1 MVSGET
7 FNILPADAENAQLV
21 ARVWDPESGGPRVCR
36 VVGDELVDITAQ
48 VPTVSELAEQP
59 HRVEELGR
67 GSGPKWSIEE
77 VMKGSGS
84 GDPGVP
90 HFLAPIDLQVT
101 KACGVT
107 FVGSLIERV
116 IEEKGGGDIA
126 KAYALRKELSD
137 VLGGSLKG
145 VSPGSDSAKKAK
157 EILIE
162 QGLWSAYL
170 EVGIGPDPEVFTKA
184 PVLASVGWGSL
195 IGIPGFS
202 QWNNPEPE
210 LVLLINSLGHAVGAM
225 LGHDVNL
232 RDVEGR
238 SSLLLGK
245 AKDNNAQSALGPFV
259 RFFDSQFTLDT
270 VAEEEIHLRVEGED
284 GFLMTGTNNVAEISR
299 PLEELI
305 GATWGVH
312 HQYPD
317 GFALYTGTLFAPTQ
331 DRGEPGSGFT
341 HHSGDRVIISS
352 AHMGTLENTTAPTE
366 SLAPWNF
373 GIRDLMRY
381 LSRHS

>member
-1 MVSGET
+1 MH
-7 FNILPADAENAQLV
+7 A
-21 ARVWDPESGGPRVCR
+21 C
-36 VVGDELVDITAQ
+36 
-48 VPTVSELAEQP
+48 
-59 HRVEELGR
+59 
-67 GSGPKWSIEE
+67 
-77 VMKGSGS
+77 S
-84 GDPGVP
+84 GD
-90 HFLAPIDLQVT
+90 
-101 KACGVT
+101 
-107 FVGSLIERV
+107 VG
-116 IEEKGGGDIA
+116 A
-126 KAYALRKELSD
+126 
-137 VLGGSLKG
+137 
-145 VSPGSDSAKKAK
+145 
-157 EILIE
+157 
-162 QGLWSAYL
+162 
-170 EVGIGPDPEVFTKA
+170 
-184 PVLASVGWGSL
+184 
-195 IGIPGFS
+195 
-202 QWNNPEPE
+202 
-210 LVLLINSLGHAVGAM
+210 LGH
-225 LGHDVNL
+225 
-232 RDVEGR
+232 
-238 SSLLLGK
+238 
-245 AKDNNAQSALGPFV
+245 FV

>member
-126 KAYALRKELSD
+126 KADA
-137 VLGGSLKG
+137 
-145 VSPGSDSAKKAK
+145 
-157 EILIE
+157 
-162 QGLWSAYL
+162 
-170 EVGIGPDPEVFTKA
+170 
-184 PVLASVGWGSL
+184 
-195 IGIPGFS
+195 
-202 QWNNPEPE
+202 
-210 LVLLINSLGHAVGAM
+210 
-225 LGHDVNL
+225 
-232 RDVEGR
+232 
-238 SSLLLGK
+238 
-245 AKDNNAQSALGPFV
+245 
-259 RFFDSQFTLDT
+259 
-270 VAEEEIHLRVEGED
+270 
-284 GFLMTGTNNVAEISR
+284 
-299 PLEELI
+299 
-305 GATWGVH
+305 
-312 HQYPD
+312 
-317 GFALYTGTLFAPTQ
+317 
-331 DRGEPGSGFT
+331 
-341 HHSGDRVIISS
+341 
-352 AHMGTLENTTAPTE
+352 
-366 SLAPWNF
+366 
-373 GIRDLMRY
+373 
-381 LSRHS
+381 